1 MVIQRGSRFVLV
13 SIKLV
18 ASAALESDKTRFL
31 SRPGGSFGRA
41 SGARMQIE
49 GRDANSHNTN
59 SSGGATVTVV
69 GRESSWSEL
78 LRQFVI

>member
-1 MVIQRGSRFVLV
+1 V

-18 ASAALESDKTRFL
+18 AAPLESVKDTLFPL
-31 SRPGGSFGRA
+31 TLPA
-41 SGARMQIE
+41 SQLILPRMQIE

-59 SSGGATVTVV
+59 SSGGATVTV
-69 GRESSWSEL
+69 GREREREKQLSEL

>member
-1 MVIQRGSRFVLV
+1 VVIQRGLRFVLV

-18 ASAALESDKTRFL
+18 EAPLESVKDTL
-31 SRPGGSFGRA
+31 SLSPRQQLILHS
-41 SGARMQIE
+41 ARMQIE

-59 SSGGATVTVV
+59 SSGGATVTV
-69 GRESSWSEL
+69 GREREKQLSEL